1 MIGRWQT
8 LFVLFATILPMVGC
22 KTWNPTATSGSQEA
36 PLAVSVA
43 KNEVSPK
50 VKACLVTAQTLHQEG
65 HYRESALL
73 LERARAE
80 APNAHD
86 YSRQLAV
93 LYDELGISDKAEH
106 EFILA
111 LAKTPNDAD
120 LHNDFGFF
128 YLQRSDHVR
137 AEQQF
142 RKALQIAPEH
152 QRAKSNLARSLFKQN
167 RLEEAYATYEQAV
180 GAANAHHNMGV
191 LFSQAGR
198 DHEAR
203 MAFQEAIAADPK
215 LDMSR
220 EFLAS
225 LDNLPEIANRQR
237 TRSSGGNQLR

>member
-1 MIGRWQT
+1 MIWRWQT
-8 LFVLFATILPMVGC
+8 LFFLVTVTLPMAGC
-22 KTWNPTATSGSQEA
+22 KTWNPTKLTDSHETPLVASATKT
-36 PLAVSVA
+36 P
-43 KNEVSPK
+43 VSPK

-65 HYRESALL
+65 HYREAALL

-93 LYDELGISDKAEH
+93 LYDELGVSDKAEN
-106 EFILA
+106 EFAIA
-111 LAKTPNDAD
+111 LDKTPNDAN

-128 YLQRSDHVR
+128 FLERGDNTR

-142 RKALQIAPEH
+142 RKALEIAPQH
-152 QRAKSNLARSLFKQN
+152 QLAQSNLARTLFKQN
-167 RLEEAYATYEQAV
+167 RLEEAYATYENAL
-180 GAANAHHNMGV
+180 GTANAHHNMGV

-203 MAFQEAIAADPK
+203 MAFQEAIKADPK
-215 LDMSR
+215 LDVSR

-237 TRSSGGNQLR
+237 SNGTTQLR